1 MAEPRLAGLELGGT
15 KCFALLAEG
24 TRLIERVSV
33 PTTTPEET
41 LGRLDDLLG
50 GWWAQAP
57 FVAIG
62 IGSFGP
68 IGLDP
73 ARGDHGFITTTPKP
87 GWANV
92 EVLGRYERLFG
103 VPVGF
108 DTDVTGAA
116 LAEYLWGPA
125 AGTTSNIYLT
135 IGTGIGGGAVVN
147 GTPLRGLLHPEMGH
161 VRIRRRAGDGF
172 AGVCPSHGDCLEGL
186 ASGPAIAVRAGAK
199 AETIGEDHPVWD
211 DVAAEIAELVAM
223 LVLTLSPQRIA
234 FGGGVPVGQPWL
246 LPRIRARAADILAGY
261 VAPVDAAALET
272 IVAPAAFGADAGP
285 LGAIA
290 LADHARTGNVTPLS
304 PPGG

>member
-24 TRLIERVSV
+24 TRLIERISV
-33 PTTTPEET
+33 PTTTPAET
-41 LGRLDDLLG
+41 LGRLDALLA
-50 GWWAQAP
+50 GWAGAGP
-57 FVAIG
+57 IAAIG
-62 IGSFGP
+62 IASFGP

-73 ARGDHGFITTTPKP
+73 ARSDYGFITTTPKP
-87 GWANV
+87 GWAGT
-92 EVLGRYERLFG
+92 EVHGRYARLLG

-116 LAEYLWGPA
+116 LAEHRWGPA
-125 AGTTSNIYLT
+125 AGMTSNVYLT

-147 GTPLRGLLHPEMGH
+147 GRPLRGLLHPEMGH
-161 VRIRRRAGDGF
+161 VRVRRRDGDDFPGI
-172 AGVCPSHGDCLEGL
+172 CPAHGDCLEGL
-186 ASGPAIAVRAGAK
+186 ASGPAIAARAGA
-199 AETIGEDHPVWD
+199 AADTIGAASPVWD

-223 LVLTLSPQRIA
+223 LILTLSPQRIA

-246 LPRIRARAADILAGY
+246 LDRVRAHTVAILNGY
-261 VAPVDAAALET
+261 VAPVDAATLAA

-290 LADHARTGNVTPLS
+290 LADVARPAGSAPLI